1 MEEHVAPRRAGTREE
16 IQRTA
21 LELFIEQGYDKTS
34 LREIAERVG
43 VTKAALY
50 YHFPTK
56 DKILESVVADLAADV
71 DELIAWGGTQPRTPQ
86 GRAAILERVAGL
98 VRTRSGDIIRLGQAN
113 QTTMRSHDV
122 GDELRER
129 LLSVF
134 ALVVDPDADV
144 GGQIRALLAIVAVY
158 VANIP
163 GLPLPPDLGSLAT
176 ASVEDRSAAA
186 MKIALEL
193 IGAENAGRL

>member
-1 MEEHVAPRRAGTREE
+1 
-16 IQRTA
+16 
-21 LELFIEQGYDKTS
+21 
-34 LREIAERVG
+34 
-43 VTKAALY
+43 
-50 YHFPTK
+50 
-56 DKILESVVADLAADV
+56 
-71 DELIAWGGTQPRTPQ
+71 
-86 GRAAILERVAGL
+86 
-98 VRTRSGDIIRLGQAN
+98 
-113 QTTMRSHDV
+113 MRSHDV

-193 IGAENAGRL
+193 IGAEYAGRL